1 MNKRKEKIINLF
13 KALIIM
19 ATIVIAY
26 YAWFSNWQQANI
38 SDLKMTTKGVCE
50 IEFSLD
56 EGKTWS
62 ESGGLNLREDFKFN
76 NEITSNGIDFFVP
89 SYKTD
94 EGIPLAFKKAVANY
108 DYLEFNILFRS
119 TVGTGIFLENKSF
132 VHPSAGTTLEEL
144 IGPNVVRKSNLGD
157 FSRDLI
163 AGSVRIAFIENDL
176 VDSKYVPKNETALV
190 WAPNKNY
197 YMTYSNGV
205 YTASTDTYIKQNY
218 LYVNNNVTPFYTQQR
233 VANIR
238 DDVVASY
245 EEMDAHGSPLLTYI
259 STSNEPKSITVRIWI
274 EGNDRETVTALKG
287 GIFNMYIS
295 FMGISKDLN
304 TSIVNVTKNGMGLD
318 GYNSLM
324 EYSNDYGVNW
334 ISYSIDNSPT
344 FVEGEDVYV
353 RYRESASKFAS
364 DYIELNY

>member
-1 MNKRKEKIINLF
+1 MNKRKEKIVNLF

-19 ATIVIAY
+19 ATIVIAS
-26 YAWFSNWQQANI
+26 YAWFSNKQEANI
-38 SDLKMTTKGVCE
+38 NDLKMTTKGVCE

-56 EGKTWS
+56 GGKTWT

-94 EGIPLAFKKAVANY
+94 DGIPLAFKKAVANY
-108 DYLEFNILFRS
+108 DYLEFTVLFRS

-132 VHPSAGTTLEEL
+132 VHPSAGTTLAEL
-144 IGPNVVRKSNLGD
+144 IGPEVVRKSNLGD

-163 AGSVRIAFIENDL
+163 AGSVRVAFIENDY
-176 VDSKYVPKNETALV
+176 VDSKYVPKNETTLV

-197 YMTYSNGV
+197 YMSYNNGI
-205 YTASTDTYIKQNY
+205 YNASIDTYVKQNY

-259 STSNEPKSITVRIWI
+259 SNSNEPKSITVRIWI

-304 TSIVNVTKNGMGLD
+304 VNTVNVTKNGMGLS
-318 GYNSLM
+318 GFISGM
-324 EYSNDYGVNW
+324 EYSKDYGVNW
-334 ISYSIDNSPT
+334 ISYNQDNNPIFT
-344 FVEGEDVYV
+344 AGEDIYV
-353 RYRESASKFAS
+353 RYSESSNYFAS
-364 DYIELNY
+364 EYVELNY